1 LAIAGRRKRLF
12 RIAFKTAT
20 DKNRGMKISLVTISF
35 NQAPFLE
42 QALRS
47 VLDQDYPYL
56 DYIVVDPGSTD
67 GSREII
73 ERYRDRIAQVI
84 FEPDKGPADGLN
96 KGFAAA
102 SGTIFGY
109 LNSDDLLLPG
119 ALSRA
124 AHAFRKYPESDLIYS
139 HGYVI
144 DHAGEVQRRFRSDR
158 FNLRRSAYGNSIIM
172 QQAAF
177 WRGEA
182 FSAVGGFNHRNR
194 LSWDGEFWIDLALA
208 GKRFQRVDEY
218 WACFRAHEGSI
229 THNFHTRNSN
239 TPFGL
244 EQRRLLEKAL
254 QRPRNFSDN
263 FHAIYTRIEKWL
275 VDPKNLWLRLF
286 GGPVNL

>member
-1 LAIAGRRKRLF
+1 
-12 RIAFKTAT
+12 
-20 DKNRGMKISLVTISF
+20 MKISLVTISF
-35 NQAPFLE
+35 NQAPYLE

-47 VLDQDYPYL
+47 VLDQDYPNL
-56 DYIVVDPGSTD
+56 EYIVVDPGSTD

-119 ALSRA
+119 VLSRV
-124 AHAFRKYPESDLIYS
+124 AHAFREYPESDLIYG
-139 HGYVI
+139 HGYWI
-144 DHAGEVQRRFRSDR
+144 DRAGRVLRRFRSDR

-172 QQAAF
+172 QQATF

-182 FSAVGGFNHRNR
+182 FWAAGGFNHDNR

-208 GKRFQRVDEY
+208 GKRFRRMDEY
-218 WACFRAHEGSI
+218 WACFRAHEESI
-229 THNFHTRNSN
+229 THNFHTGRVD
-239 TPFGL
+239 TPFGR

-254 QRPRNFSDN
+254 RRPHEPGDDLRA
-263 FHAIYTRIEKWL
+263 AITRIEKWL

-286 GGPVNL
+286 GGPVRL